1 MAKDNRFIHSG
12 VRVANPDGTATV
24 YVADQEDELAAR
36 LSRADGARLIDAG
49 ALSGDW
55 QFGGGVATP
64 TPSPAPNA
72 SEASKAKPAK

>member
-1 MAKDNRFIHSG
+1 MAKDNRLIHSG

-36 LSRADGARLIDAG
+36 LSPADGARLVEAG

-55 QFGGGVATP
+55 QFGGGATP
-64 TPSPAPNA
+64 APASSAP
-72 SEASKAKPAK
+72 EAPKAKPVK